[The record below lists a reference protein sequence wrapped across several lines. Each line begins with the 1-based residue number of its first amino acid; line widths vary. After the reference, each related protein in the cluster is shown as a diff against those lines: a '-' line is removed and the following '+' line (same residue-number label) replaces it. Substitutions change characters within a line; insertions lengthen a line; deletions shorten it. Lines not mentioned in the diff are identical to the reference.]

1 MAKTQ
6 TGQRT
11 TQPDPTALGRAFKRR
26 LKKEKGILLGG
37 MVTEYLRPSLAKIYA
52 RGGFDFVFIEKEHMF
67 FDGAEITDFV
77 LAARDNGLPVISK
90 IGELNRPEIARL
102 LEAGVTVIQLPRS
115 ESRQDIETLVDYMK
129 FPPVGTRAGA
139 PCFGNVDYVWPDDD
153 AKWLKKADQSTL
165 ILAHIE
171 TAKGYENAEEIVTA
185 PHLDMVYVGPYDF
198 SIAMGHPGDWDHP
211 QVRKPMNE
219 ILDLCLKHGVAFG
232 TTPSGSKAGA
242 DWIKRGCRFFE
253 LDGEQ
258 GMISAGVAE
267 AVATYH

>member
-1 MAKTQ
+1 MGRQHA
-6 TGQRT
+6 G
-11 TQPDPTALGRAFKRR
+11 DP
-26 LKKEKGILLGG
+26 
-37 MVTEYLRPSLAKIYA
+37 LAEC
-52 RGGFDFVFIEKEHMF
+52 G
-67 FDGAEITDFV
+67 
-77 LAARDNGLPVISK
+77 
-90 IGELNRPEIARL
+90 EIARL

-153 AKWLKKADQSTL
+153 AKWLKKADQSTV

-211 QVRKPMNE
+211 QVRN
-219 ILDLCLKHGVAFG
+219 
-232 TTPSGSKAGA
+232 
-242 DWIKRGCRFFE
+242 R
-253 LDGEQ
+253 
-258 GMISAGVAE
+258 
-267 AVATYH
+267 